1 VSSVVGYSGA
11 AVNKEDNERIIL
23 NVFPKGKNMYV
34 LFSYHSKDEPYIDF
48 HISDSMMS
56 EGYLQKYRISKYV
69 LSCCE
74 NLVIHPTYFEKWPD
88 EKKNIVKWFFM
99 ETIKRDLDDY
109 ENELLYLF

>member
-1 VSSVVGYSGA
+1 
-11 AVNKEDNERIIL
+11 
-23 NVFPKGKNMYV
+23 MYV